1 MSKLDNAG
9 QDELIGKIYDSATNP
24 GDWLELVGSITHYTQ
39 PQITEDGFEVHPP
52 AELVQTLI
60 SHLERASRNNEYIH
74 ALEDQK
80 QTLNSIYNNMPWPV
94 LMLDVD
100 MRVDRCQPRRPR
112 VSYPRSAHYPSGG

>member
-1 MSKLDNAG
+1 MINIGDTT

-24 GDWLELVGSITHYTQ
+24 GDWLELVQSIGRFTQ
-39 PQITEDGFEVHPP
+39 PQITEEGLEVHPP
-52 AELVQTLI
+52 AERVKTLI
-60 SHLERASRNNEYIH
+60 AHLERASRNNEYIH

-100 MRVDRCQPRRPR
+100 MRVIDLRISTPCVQHSEETDVR
-112 VSYPRSAHYPSGG
+112 